1 MSQFSFEIDPQRVLG
16 VGPQATLEEIR
27 DAYRQKAK
35 RYHPDAGGEDWVFR
49 VLVQA
54 YEMLSAARVVR
65 ATQTASDA
73 RPAAAP
79 RVSPTRGA
87 ESVHSVIV
95 DKHLPPS
102 RLVAVE
108 HFCVRYLWDEAEY
121 LWLTQ
126 RAPDEDRF
134 LSCNLNLVWPDPE
147 WNEQEGTDLDRAST
161 IALLPR
167 RLRPLDHQYARGHL
181 AVPDRQRSVRRL
193 DQLLELRSFL
203 ESSQY
208 APPILAQPRARPKT
222 VVARFV
228 HPPQLAP
235 DSLRVWRESARST
248 PSEQIVPVL
257 RFRRSRRPV

>member
-1 MSQFSFEIDPQRVLG
+1 LSQFSFEIDPQRVLG

-35 RYHPDAGGEDWVFR
+35 RYHPDAGGEDWAFR

-65 ATQTASDA
+65 ATQTAPEA

-87 ESVHSVIV
+87 ETVHSVIV

-102 RLVAVE
+102 HLVAVE

-161 IALLPR
+161 VALLR
-167 RLRPLDHQYARGHL
+167 DGFDLLIINTRAVTSRSRIDNDRFAGWISYSSFDRSWKAVNTLHQYLLSHGL
-181 AVPDRQRSVRRL
+181 GLRQWSRDL
-193 DQLLELRSFL
+193 F
-203 ESSQY
+203 
-208 APPILAQPRARPKT
+208 IPRNWRP
-222 VVARFV
+222 A
-228 HPPQLAP
+228 H
-235 DSLRVWRESARST
+235 
-248 PSEQIVPVL
+248 
-257 RFRRSRRPV
+257 